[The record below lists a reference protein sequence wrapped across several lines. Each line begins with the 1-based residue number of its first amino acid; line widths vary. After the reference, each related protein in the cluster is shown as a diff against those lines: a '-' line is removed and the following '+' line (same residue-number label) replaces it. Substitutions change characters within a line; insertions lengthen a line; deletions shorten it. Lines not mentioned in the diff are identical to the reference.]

1 MEESMIESFKKVRAI
16 VDEKL
21 NRLNEKIAFSAC
33 SEEGCSKFEKR
44 SGEGKRRNLI
54 SSRENFPDL
63 INLAEARRLLG
74 SFDLPSTE
82 SHRPNLRA
90 VNLSF
95 AARVIIMVRDRFNGE
110 ASSVYLAANLSR
122 QTYSQIISDET
133 RPVTKRTAIR
143 FAFALHSTPE
153 EARLLLKSAGYA
165 FSNSQTED
173 LILQACL
180 EVDPPIWNLSLVNE
194 LLREYNVSFQ
204 Y

>member
-1 MEESMIESFKKVRAI
+1 
-16 VDEKL
+16 
-21 NRLNEKIAFSAC
+21 
-33 SEEGCSKFEKR
+33 
-44 SGEGKRRNLI
+44 LI
-54 SSRENFPDL
+54 SSGGGSPLDG
-63 INLAEARRLLG
+63 INLEDARALLG
-74 SFDLPSTE
+74 SLEVPSSE